1 MRRNWAYLA
10 LPLLL
15 LLCQTGTRAQ
25 AQGIVV
31 PAGTLLKC
39 TLNEPNLSSATAEI
53 GDPVLCQLA
62 SLQEF
67 GETVFP
73 RGSYLQGHLEA
84 DKEAGHFFG
93 KGYLKL
99 QFDRIGMPDT
109 DMPLPSKIIAAKGYR
124 VDREGDI
131 VGHGHAKRDTAEWLF
146 PPLWPW
152 KVVSLPARGPRPTLK
167 GEEAISIRLM
177 EDIVVPR
184 RSSTLG
190 PGWHS
195 FGQPSS
201 FSPTPAPAKST
212 ALLARVGSKPATEA
226 QSVPLTRIA
235 LKSHEMFDVT
245 NYRMENNHINY
256 VLPNGQTGAVDVRDV
271 DWRMTSQLN
280 TARQKVPVLEASWSD

>member
-1 MRRNWAYLA
+1 MRRIYAFLT
-10 LPLLL
+10 LPLLFVL
-15 LLCQTGTRAQ
+15 FHTSTK

-39 TLNEPNLSSATAEI
+39 TMNDPNFSSATAEI
-53 GDPVLCQLA
+53 GDPILCQLA

-67 GETVFP
+67 GKTVFP

-84 DKEAGHFFG
+84 DKDPGHFFG

-99 QFDRIGMPDT
+99 QFDRIGMSDT

-152 KVVSLPARGPRPTLK
+152 KVLMLPARGPRPTLK
-167 GEEAISIRLM
+167 GEETISLRLM

-184 RSSTLG
+184 TSASLG
-190 PGWHS
+190 SAWHF

-201 FSPTPAPAKST
+201 FSPPTPPAVPST
-212 ALLARVGSKPATEA
+212 LLTSAGSKGAAEAQTARV
-226 QSVPLTRIA
+226 TRIA
-235 LKSHEMFDVT
+235 LKSHEMFDVA
-245 NYRMENNHINY
+245 NYRMENDRLTY
-256 VLPNGQTGAVDVRDV
+256 VLPNGQMGAVNVRDV
-271 DWRMTSQLN
+271 DWLTTSQLN
-280 TARQKVPVLEASWSD
+280 GTRQKGPVLAANWSN